1 MKERMKTMKRLLLPT
16 AMLVLLIPCRADAF
30 IFTDLVA
37 KVQRIT
43 MISQAAK
50 HLDQINSYRKEF
62 DKYKTEFDKYYQ
74 TFHRVYRR
82 LSSADWRDFTPSNW
96 ARLEDHLIT
105 IWKTFDEQAWQTQV
119 LALRTSPLYSN
130 NPDYQEYADK
140 LVKLSEDQ
148 VTQLKREEAH
158 LIELQ
163 AQDAAHHEALQR
175 FKSRNAALALG
186 ADTEGN
192 EIALGQQVALTNA
205 ILIELASIQAESK
218 VVEQRL
224 LTQQKEARN
233 LIMRMKQLEIEAQK
247 GDLKNLDLLSQLTRN
262 K

>member
-1 MKERMKTMKRLLLPT
+1 MKRLLFPAIL
-16 AMLVLLIPCRADAF
+16 LVLLIPCRADAF

-37 KVQRIT
+37 KVQRIK
-43 MISQAAK
+43 MIAQAGK
-50 HLDQINSYRKEF
+50 QLEQIDSYRKEF

-74 TFHRVYRR
+74 NFRRIYRR
-82 LSSADWRDFTPSNW
+82 LSSADWGDFTPSNW
-96 ARLEDHLIT
+96 GRLEDHLIT

-119 LALRTSPLYSN
+119 LALRTSPLYST

-186 ADTEGN
+186 EDTEGN

-247 GDLKNLDLLSQLTRN
+247 GDLKNVDLLSQLTRN

>member
-1 MKERMKTMKRLLLPT
+1 MKRLIFCAIL
-16 AMLVLLIPCRADAF
+16 LVLLIPCRADAF

-37 KVQRIT
+37 KVQRIK
-43 MISQAAK
+43 MIAQAGKQLA
-50 HLDQINSYRKEF
+50 QIDSYRKEF

-74 TFHRVYRR
+74 NFRRIYRR
-82 LSSADWRDFTPSNW
+82 LSSSDLGDFTPSNRG
-96 ARLEDHLIT
+96 RLEHHLIT

-119 LALRTSPLYSN
+119 LALRTSPLYSTD
-130 NPDYQEYADK
+130 PDYQEYADK

-186 ADTEGN
+186 EETEGN

-218 VVEQRL
+218 VVRSEEHTSELQSHSDLVCRL
-224 LTQQKEARN
+224 LLEKK
-233 LIMRMKQLEIEAQK
+233 KQTE
-247 GDLKNLDLLSQLTRN
+247 
-262 K
+262 

>member
-1 MKERMKTMKRLLLPT
+1 MKRLILSAIL
-16 AMLVLLIPCRADAF
+16 LVLLIPCQADAF

-50 HLDQINSYRKEF
+50 HLAQIDSYRKEF

-74 TFHRVYRR
+74 NFRRIYRR
-82 LSSADWRDFTPSNW
+82 LSSADWSDFTPSNW
-96 ARLEDHLIT
+96 GRLEDHLIT

-119 LALRTSPLYSN
+119 LALRTSPLYST

-186 ADTEGN
+186 EDTEGN
-192 EIALGQQVALTNA
+192 EIALRQQVAPSNA
-205 ILIELASIQAESK
+205 MLS
-218 VVEQRL
+218 
-224 LTQQKEARN
+224 ARTA
-233 LIMRMKQLEIEAQK
+233 ISA
-247 GDLKNLDLLSQLTRN
+247 
-262 K
+262 